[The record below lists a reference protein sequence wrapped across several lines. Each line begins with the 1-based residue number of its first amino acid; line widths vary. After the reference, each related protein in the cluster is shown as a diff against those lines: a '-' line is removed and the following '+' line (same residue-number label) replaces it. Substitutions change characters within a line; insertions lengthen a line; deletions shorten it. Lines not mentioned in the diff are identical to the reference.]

1 MVTSLFTRLNKL
13 SLNAKKTEL
22 IIFRSKRKPI
32 KCDCTSAFCI
42 KCERNE
48 GYLVHPLELCD
59 YCCGTGSIK
68 DGLLVLNV
76 FHGDQLFVEYNK
88 NEIIDKINVFFGY
101 QFIKDIKL
109 LLIKEKIDKINKYNF
124 SKEEKNKFQ
133 KKVDKIN
140 NENLKKNL
148 TNLLDVFNKK
158 K

>member
-1 MVTSLFTRLNKL
+1 MKFENKIQNLIEKSNQKTTFTTKEI
-13 SLNAKKTEL
+13 SVKTNREL
-22 IIFRSKRKPI
+22 
-32 KCDCTSAFCI
+32 
-42 KCERNE
+42 
-48 GYLVHPLELCD
+48 
-59 YCCGTGSIK
+59 K
-68 DGLLVLNV
+68 DGLLTLNV

>member
-1 MVTSLFTRLNKL
+1 
-13 SLNAKKTEL
+13 
-22 IIFRSKRKPI
+22 
-32 KCDCTSAFCI
+32 
-42 KCERNE
+42 
-48 GYLVHPLELCD
+48 
-59 YCCGTGSIK
+59 
-68 DGLLVLNV
+68 
-76 FHGDQLFVEYNK
+76 LFVEYNK

-101 QFIKDIKL
+101 QFIKDVKL

>member
-1 MVTSLFTRLNKL
+1 M
-13 SLNAKKTEL
+13 
-22 IIFRSKRKPI
+22 FR
-32 KCDCTSAFCI
+32 
-42 KCERNE
+42 
-48 GYLVHPLELCD
+48 
-59 YCCGTGSIK
+59 
-68 DGLLVLNV
+68 
-76 FHGDQLFVEYNK
+76 GDQLFVEYNK

-109 LLIKEKIDKINKYNF
+109 LLIKEKINKINKYNF

>member
-1 MVTSLFTRLNKL
+1 M
-13 SLNAKKTEL
+13 
-22 IIFRSKRKPI
+22 
-32 KCDCTSAFCI
+32 
-42 KCERNE
+42 
-48 GYLVHPLELCD
+48 
-59 YCCGTGSIK
+59 
-68 DGLLVLNV
+68 
-76 FHGDQLFVEYNK
+76 FVEYNK

-109 LLIKEKIDKINKYNF
+109 LLIKEKKDKINKYNF